1 VADRVVQFSVVVPL
15 YNEELVLRES
25 YKRLVRVMDS
35 TKEPYE
41 IIFVDD
47 GSRDKTREI
56 VRDLLPER
64 PEY

>member
-1 VADRVVQFSVVVPL
+1 MADRVVQFSVVVPL